1 MVIYGVALLAGCM
14 LVGLW
19 AGDVLGI
26 LLGVDSNVGGVG
38 IAMLML
44 IFLGGYLMDKNKM
57 PASTEDGIKFWN
69 GMYIPIVVAM
79 AASQDVAA
87 AFDGGMIALL
97 AALLAVIVSF
107 ALIPFLNRLGRAT
120 PAEKKAGETKD
131 IVPVSPKGAKKALSA
146 SSSPHSHASAR
157 ARHAR

>member
-97 AALLAVIVSF
+97 ASLVAVIVSF
-107 ALIPFLNRLGRAT
+107 ALIPFLNRLGRAN
-120 PAEKKAGETKD
+120 PAENHASETRDKAPAPSK
-131 IVPVSPKGAKKALSA
+131 SAKKSLSA
-146 SSSPHSHASAR
+146 SSSSHVRAR